1 VLVGGVRR
9 IGALRRRKVVN
20 LGELG
25 MGEGY
30 IKRGNKMERR
40 DVPGWL
46 CSYVGVFPSI
56 FPVWPRYIVRV
67 ISLARQQPFG
77 NDLFA

>member
-25 MGEGY
+25 MGEDILNEETRWRGETYLDGY
-30 IKRGNKMERR
+30 
-40 DVPGWL
+40 VHT
-46 CSYVGVFPSI
+46 SVS
-56 FPVWPRYIVRV
+56 
-67 ISLARQQPFG
+67 SLLSFQSGRAI
-77 NDLFA
+77 L